1 MLQETWVQS
10 LDWADPLK
18 EAWQPTPVF
27 LPGEFQGQ
35 RSLVGYSPWGHKK
48 LDRTEQIT
56 LSLHERYTMCKN
68 NHERKTFP
76 NTGSV
81 RDNIG
86 ISPMF
91 WNWSA
96 LHFPKGHQNGDKV
109 GKCKKMSGPIK
120 LGTFFFYYALISMKA
135 AFKNKNQGKS
145 SSHLKWCLR
154 YQVPVCFWFPVVW
167 MIARTA
173 FQTAAHLSLQ
183 PLNAILPHL
192 QPTNQFMY

>member
-1 MLQETWVQS
+1 
-10 LDWADPLK
+10 
-18 EAWQPTPVF
+18 
-27 LPGEFQGQ
+27 
-35 RSLVGYSPWGHKK
+35 
-48 LDRTEQIT
+48 
-56 LSLHERYTMCKN
+56 MCKN

-81 RDNIG
+81 RDNTG

-91 WNWSA
+91 WNWRA

-120 LGTFFFYYALISMKA
+120 LGTFLLCPYFYESSIQKQKSR
-135 AFKNKNQGKS
+135 KS

-167 MIARTA
+167 MIALTA